1 MTYPSSGQPWNGQP
15 DQQQPQYGGY
25 GGTPTPPLSGP
36 PYSGYETGG
45 YPQESYTTEP
55 PMSGQPYDPNYGAQ
69 QPGYQQGYPGGGAQ
83 QPGYQGY
90 APPQQ
95 APSFVTPPAPR
106 GNRGGMLALVI
117 GGIVVLLLLVGIG
130 TAVVLTSGDDDD
142 PKANPTASAS
152 ASAEPSESAEP
163 GEYPARIDL
172 PQTVAGLTKV
182 DNAALNQTA
191 NQTAQQIKTATNADS
206 AVAAYY
212 APSGDLT
219 KAVGLVGATGR
230 ITDPEGELDDAFSG
244 ELAVSGAEDVD
255 PGPLG
260 GEMRCGTT
268 ASNGQAL
275 TVCGWADGGSLMLG
289 IFINRSSTDSAD
301 LFRQI
306 GRSQREMRAPADCM
320 AAVASFTRALELKP
334 NNTTFL
340 GDRAG
345 AYDCLDKDFLVQR
358 AADRQAIV
366 DILEASSP
374 TKTATAGAAFN
385 FRVSVERGA
394 SGEGGYIE
402 AVSGAFE

>member
-1 MTYPSSGQPWNGQP
+1 VTYPSSGQPWNGQP

-25 GGTPTPPLSGP
+25 GGAPTPPLSGP

-55 PMSGQPYDPNYGAQ
+55 PMSGQPYQGPPSYDPNYGAQQPQPGYQPAYPAQ
-69 QPGYQQGYPGGGAQ
+69 QPGYQQGY
-83 QPGYQGY
+83 

-95 APSFVTPPAPR
+95 PPPFGPQPPPSN
-106 GNRGGMLALVI
+106 NRGGMLALVI
-117 GGIVVLLLLVGIG
+117 GGIVILLILVGVG
-130 TAVVLTSGDDDD
+130 TAMVLTSGDDD
-142 PKANPTASAS
+142 PTADPTNGPAASNSAEAS
-152 ASAEPSESAEP
+152 ATPSAEA

-172 PQTVAGLTKV
+172 PQTVAGLTKI
-182 DNAALNQTA
+182 DNAALNKTA
-191 NQTAQQIKTATNADS
+191 NDTAQKIKVATDADS

-230 ITDPEGELDDAFSG
+230 ITDPDGELDDVFSG
-244 ELAVSGAEDVD
+244 ELTVSGVQDVD

-289 IFINRSSTDSAD
+289 IFINRSSTDSAT

-306 GRSQREMRAPADCM
+306 RGE
-320 AAVASFTRALELKP
+320 VLK
-334 NNTTFL
+334 
-340 GDRAG
+340 
-345 AYDCLDKDFLVQR
+345 
-358 AADRQAIV
+358 
-366 DILEASSP
+366 
-374 TKTATAGAAFN
+374 
-385 FRVSVERGA
+385 RG
-394 SGEGGYIE
+394 
-402 AVSGAFE
+402 